1 MIRNS
6 IFSVGIWLGE
16 WWISAVKKVDLACAE
31 AGRRFW
37 VPESTRWQKD
47 DDESCALRI
56 AKAIN
61 GSLLT
66 RRQICEQKVICCT
79 TLTKIWPIINKNCGG
94 EYPTPMLILLFFLQ
108 KTPIAMR
115 YAPFLCNWKSEKTEN
130 ARLFRCWDREQAGR
144 HVEKWGGGKSIPKP
158 RRYAIKNQVLGIN
171 HQKDPSKMLKTP
183 RNSNRFSESKS
194 ESETKHQPLCWKE
207 KKCHQK
213 HQSLC
218 WKEKSDTQNAN
229 RYAEEE
235 RGAIQNAGRYAEE
248 ERIAIQNTG
257 RYAENEEQKGR
268 IRIA

>member
-1 MIRNS
+1 MAYHKQKLWGGIPDADANPAL
-6 IFSVGIWLGE
+6 FSPKNANRYALC
-16 WWISAVKKVDLACAE
+16 AVPMQLKIGKDRECKV
-31 AGRRFW
+31 
-37 VPESTRWQKD
+37 V
-47 DDESCALRI
+47 
-56 AKAIN
+56 
-61 GSLLT
+61 
-66 RRQICEQKVICCT
+66 
-79 TLTKIWPIINKNCGG
+79 
-94 EYPTPMLILLFFLQ
+94 PMLRSR
-108 KTPIAMR
+108 T
-115 YAPFLCNWKSEKTEN
+115 
-130 ARLFRCWDREQAGR
+130 GR
-144 HVEKWGGGKSIPKP
+144 STCRKMGGGVGGKSIPKP

-194 ESETKHQPLCWKE
+194 ESETKHQPLCWRE

-218 WKEKSDTQNAN
+218 WKEKSDTQNAS